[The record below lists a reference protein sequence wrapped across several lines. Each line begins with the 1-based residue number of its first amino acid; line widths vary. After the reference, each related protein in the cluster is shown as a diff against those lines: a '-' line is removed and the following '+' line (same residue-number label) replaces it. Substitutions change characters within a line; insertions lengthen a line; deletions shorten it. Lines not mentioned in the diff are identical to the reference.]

1 MNQLVV
7 FTDGA
12 CSGNGT
18 VNAVGG
24 IGIHF
29 PNKELPDINKA
40 YRIQGTCT
48 NQRCELYAILIAL
61 KYIHSKLNLA
71 NYKVLIKSDSDYS
84 INCITKWV
92 SGWMKKGWRT
102 SNNTPVLNRDLI
114 EPIYQIYQQYN
125 ISFQHVAAHTKGTDF
140 DSIAND
146 VADRLACKARD
157 RVAADKLKPII
168 RMID

>member
-1 MNQLVV
+1 MSEIIV

-18 VNAVGG
+18 SKAFGG

-29 PNKELPDINKA
+29 PNKELPDLNKA
-40 YRIQGTCT
+40 YRLESVCT

-61 KYIHSKLNLA
+61 RYIHSKLNLA
-71 NYKVLIKSDSDYS
+71 NHKVIIKSDSGYS

-92 SGWMKKGWRT
+92 PKWHKNGWLTTDRK
-102 SNNTPVLNRDLI
+102 PVMNRDLI
-114 EPIYQIYQQYN
+114 EPIYQFYKTYN
-125 ISFQHVAAHTKGTDF
+125 VSFQHVFAHTKGSDF
-140 DSIAND
+140 DSVAND

-157 RVAADKLKPII
+157 RAA
-168 RMID
+168 R